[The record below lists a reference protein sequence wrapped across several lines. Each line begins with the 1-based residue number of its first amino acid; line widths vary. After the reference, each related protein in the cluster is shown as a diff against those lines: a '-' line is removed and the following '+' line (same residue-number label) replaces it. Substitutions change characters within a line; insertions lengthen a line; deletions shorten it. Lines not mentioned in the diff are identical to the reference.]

1 LLQAA
6 GILAGKLQKPTVN
19 ETRLNMTQKLRNYFF
34 LLMVL
39 LVPSIGYA
47 ADTALTVT
55 GEVKTPLTLTLAD
68 LESMPV
74 ETIGAKDHDGSTAS
88 YQGVSLHTILVRAG
102 VPQGENLRGP
112 ALRLCVLVE
121 AADGYQ
127 VAFSVAELDP
137 LFTDKETLLAYRRN
151 GKELDSK
158 AGPLKMVIP
167 DEKRQARWVREVTG
181 LEVVRASTASKDV
194 MNH

>member
-1 LLQAA
+1 MSQ
-6 GILAGKLQKPTVN
+6 KLQN
-19 ETRLNMTQKLRNYFF
+19 HFL
-34 LLMVL
+34 LLMVLL

-55 GEVKTPLTLTLAD
+55 GEVKTPLTLTLAE
-68 LESMPV
+68 LESMPA
-74 ETIGAKDHDGSTAS
+74 ETISAKDHDGSTAS

-102 VPQGENLRGP
+102 VPQGETLRGA
-112 ALRLCVLVE
+112 ALRLCVLVK

-137 LFTDKETLLAYRRN
+137 LFTDKESLLAYRRD

-158 AGPLKMVIP
+158 AGPLRLVIP

-181 LEVVRASTASKDV
+181 LEVVRVNTASKEV